1 MIKLKRMNGM
11 QKESGSTMVTALWV
25 MVILSIIGAVTA
37 VTSTNEQRSVG
48 NIHRGSLGFY
58 AAEGGLMRTEH
69 DLNGKWY
76 NELTSMSGQVVTSR
90 AAMNWNQWASWLN
103 LPDSSGTYRA
113 YVNPDESLA
122 VIEVLPEGVQLSRGR
137 TSQSPYDESWGATR
151 ILLRSVGKGKAS
163 YNSVK
168 VHLDALA
175 LSLKKLP

>member
-1 MIKLKRMNGM
+1 MVRVRKTKRFER
-11 QKESGSTMVTALWV
+11 ESGSTMVTALWV
-25 MVILSIIGAVTA
+25 MVILSVIGAVTA

-48 NIHRGSLGFY
+48 NIHRGNLGLY

-69 DLNGKWY
+69 DLDGKWY
-76 NELTSMSGQVVTSR
+76 TELTGMSGQVVTNR
-90 AAMNWNQWASWLN
+90 ASLNWDQWASWSN
-103 LPDSSGTYRA
+103 LSDSSGTYRA
-113 YVNPDESLA
+113 YVNPNESLA

-151 ILLRSVGKGKAS
+151 ILLRSVGRGKAS
-163 YNSVK
+163 YNSVR